1 MSRLHISYIFMVFYR
16 TIDVNI
22 SIAKEQFSS
31 HGLLEVPGTQTTPEP
46 SIMLL
51 PIHTLRPLSI
61 ILVK

>member
-1 MSRLHISYIFMVFYR
+1 MVFYR